1 MTKYH
6 SKPPRVQALDQ
17 ASALING
24 DRDKEYGSPKENF
37 DRFRTMVNA
46 YLGKRI
52 EDGTFRGLTTT
63 DVSAVLSLLKLS
75 RLAHDPNKL
84 DSWRDLVGYGAL
96 GFEMAAIEAVESA
109 DIQSPTETTKPVRR
123 RGRPRK
129 Q

>member
-24 DRDKEYGSPKENF
+24 DRDKEYGHPKENF

-52 EDGTFRGLTTT
+52 EGGLTAT
-63 DVSAVLSLLKLS
+63 DVSAVLSMLKLS

-96 GFEMAAIEAVESA
+96 GFEMAALEAVESS
-109 DIQSPTETTKPVRR
+109 DIQTPTETTKPVRR

>member
-1 MTKYH
+1 MTKSH
-6 SKPPRVQALDQ
+6 FKPPRVQALDQ

-24 DRDKEYGSPKENF
+24 DRDKEYGHPKENF

-52 EDGTFRGLTTT
+52 EGGLTAT
-63 DVSAVLSLLKLS
+63 DVSAVLSMLKLS

-96 GFEMAAIEAVESA
+96 GFEMAALEAVESA
-109 DIQSPTETTKPVRR
+109 DIQSHTETTKPVRR

>member
-1 MTKYH
+1 MTKSH
-6 SKPPRVQALDQ
+6 FKPPRVQALDQ

-24 DRDKEYGSPKENF
+24 DRDKEYGHPKENF

-52 EDGTFRGLTTT
+52 EGGLTAT
-63 DVSAVLSLLKLS
+63 DVSAVLSMLKLS

-96 GFEMAAIEAVESA
+96 GFEMAALEAVESV
-109 DIQSPTETTKPVRR
+109 DIQSHTETTKPVRR

>member
-1 MTKYH
+1 MTKSH
-6 SKPPRVQALDQ
+6 SKPIRVQALDQ
-17 ASALING
+17 ASALIAG

-52 EDGTFRGLTTT
+52 EGGLTTT

-96 GFEMAAIEAVESA
+96 GFEMAATEAVESA
-109 DIQSPTETTKPVRR
+109 DIQSHTETTKPVRR

>member
-1 MTKYH
+1 MTKSH
-6 SKPPRVQALDQ
+6 FKPIRVQALDQ
-17 ASALING
+17 ASALIAG

-52 EDGTFRGLTTT
+52 EGGLTTT

-96 GFEMAAIEAVESA
+96 GFEMAALEVVESA
-109 DIQSPTETTKPVRR
+109 DIQSPTEMTKPVRR

>member
-6 SKPPRVQALDQ
+6 SKPVRVQALDQ
-17 ASALING
+17 ASALIAG

-37 DRFRTMVNA
+37 DRFRAMVNA
-46 YLGKRI
+46 FLGKRI
-52 EDGTFRGLTTT
+52 EGGLTTT
-63 DVSAVLSLLKLS
+63 DVAAVLSMLKLS

-96 GFEMAAIEAVESA
+96 GFEMAALELVESC
-109 DIQSPTETTKPVRR
+109 DIQSHTETTKPVRR

>member
-1 MTKYH
+1 MTKSH
-6 SKPPRVQALDQ
+6 SKPIRVQALDQ
-17 ASALING
+17 ASALIAG

-52 EDGTFRGLTTT
+52 EGGLTTT
-63 DVSAVLSLLKLS
+63 DVAAVLSMLKLS

-96 GFEMAAIEAVESA
+96 GFEMAALEAVESA
-109 DIQSPTETTKPVRR
+109 DIHTETTKPVRR

>member
-1 MTKYH
+1 MTKSH
-6 SKPPRVQALDQ
+6 FKPPRVQALDQ

-24 DRDKEYGSPKENF
+24 DRDKEYGDPKENF
-37 DRFRTMVNA
+37 DRFRAMVNA
-46 YLGKRI
+46 FLGKRI
-52 EDGTFRGLTTT
+52 EGGLTAT
-63 DVSAVLSLLKLS
+63 DVSAVLSMLKLS

-96 GFEMAAIEAVESA
+96 GFEMAALEAVESS
-109 DIQSPTETTKPVRR
+109 DIQTPTETTKPVRR

>member
-1 MTKYH
+1 MTKSH

-24 DRDKEYGSPKENF
+24 DRDKEYGHPKENF

-52 EDGTFRGLTTT
+52 EGGLTAT
-63 DVSAVLSLLKLS
+63 DVSAVLSMLKLS

-96 GFEMAAIEAVESA
+96 GFEMAALEAVESS
-109 DIQSPTETTKPVRR
+109 DIQTPTETTKPVRR

>member
-1 MTKYH
+1 MTKSH

-24 DRDKEYGSPKENF
+24 DRDKEYGHPKENF

-52 EDGTFRGLTTT
+52 EGGLNAT

-96 GFEMAAIEAVESA
+96 GFEMAALEAVESA
-109 DIQSPTETTKPVRR
+109 DIQSHTETTKPVRR